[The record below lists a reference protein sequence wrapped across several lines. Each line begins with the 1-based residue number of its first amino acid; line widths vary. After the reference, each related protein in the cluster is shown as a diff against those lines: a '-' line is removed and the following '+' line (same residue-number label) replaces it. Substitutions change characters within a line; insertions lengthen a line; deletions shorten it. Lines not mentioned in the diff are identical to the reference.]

1 MGRLARGVRGIR
13 LGAGQE
19 VIGLISMEGEGT
31 VLIATSK
38 GYGKRTRFEEYP
50 VKGRGGQ
57 GVIAIQASERNG
69 NVIGAVAVA
78 DDDEIMLI
86 SDKGTL
92 VRTPV
97 AGISV
102 IGRNT
107 QGVRL
112 IALADGESLVGLEQ
126 IADIAG
132 IVTEGGDIED
142 GEVAEGD
149 DIEGDA
155 AADGA
160 DGAASE

>member
-1 MGRLARGVRGIR
+1 M
-13 LGAGQE
+13 
-19 VIGLISMEGEGT
+19 
-31 VLIATSK
+31 
-38 GYGKRTRFEEYP
+38 
-50 VKGRGGQ
+50 
-57 GVIAIQASERNG
+57 IAIQASERNG
-69 NVIGAVAVA
+69 NVIGAVAVS

-126 IADIAG
+126 IADLAG
-132 IVTEGGDIED
+132 ISGEGGDIED
-142 GEVAEGD
+142 GELADGGDGAGD
-149 DIEGDA
+149 DV
-155 AADGA
+155 ADGA

>member
-1 MGRLARGVRGIR
+1 
-13 LGAGQE
+13 
-19 VIGLISMEGEGT
+19 MEGEGT
-31 VLIATSK
+31 VLIATAK
-38 GYGKRTRFEEYP
+38 GYGKRTRYAEYP

-57 GVIAIQASERNG
+57 GVIAIAASERNG
-69 NVIGAVAVA
+69 NVIGAVAVS

-126 IADIAG
+126 IADLAG
-132 IVTEGGDIED
+132 ISVEGGDVED
-142 GEVAEGD
+142 GELADDGDLAGD
-149 DIEGDA
+149 DP
-155 AADGA
+155 ADGA
-160 DGAASE
+160 DGAATE